1 MVDDFTNS
9 LGGNSP
15 GGSQVGGA
23 NTNTTADQ
31 LRNQVLSAILTALQA
46 AFPQAT
52 ASISA
57 TATAGAATLPANPV
71 AFLTINVGAAS
82 YKIALYNP

>member
-1 MVDDFTNS
+1 MADDFIGS
-9 LGGNSP
+9 LGGKAP
-15 GGSQVGGA
+15 DGGS
-23 NTNTTADQ
+23 NTTGTVADQ

-46 AFPQAT
+46 SFPQAT

-71 AFLTINVGAAS
+71 GFLTITVGAAAF
-82 YKIALYNP
+82 KVPIYNL

>member
-1 MVDDFTNS
+1 MADDFIDT
-9 LGGNSP
+9 LGGNAP

-52 ASISA
+52 ATISA
-57 TATAGAATLPANPV
+57 TATAGAATLPANPA
-71 AFLTINVGAAS
+71 AFLTITVGAGS
-82 YKIALYNP
+82 YKIPLYNL

>member
-1 MVDDFTNS
+1 MADDFIDA
-9 LGGNSP
+9 LGGNAP

-31 LRNQVLSAILTALQA
+31 LRNQVLSAILTALQNK
-46 AFPQAT
+46 FPDAS

-57 TATAGAATLPANPV
+57 TATAGAAMLPANPA
-71 AFLTINVGAAS
+71 AFLTVTVGATS
-82 YKIALYNP
+82 YKIPLYNL

>member
-1 MVDDFTNS
+1 MADDFINS
-9 LGGNSP
+9 LGGDAP

-46 AFPQAT
+46 AFPQAS
-52 ASISA
+52 ASISHS
-57 TATAGAATLPANPV
+57 ATAGPDTLPAKP
-71 AFLTINVGAAS
+71 AGFLTITVGSTA
-82 YKIALYNP
+82 YKVPLYAQ